1 MQSSF
6 PAMPIK
12 EDDDMK
18 EKRGYVLVYSIIA
31 MTLCCTLVLSIV
43 TMVLH
48 SGNNIRRA
56 VGAEGALCAADSGIE
71 GFENYLNKY
80 YVQKGNL
87 KTNAVDLWITV
98 YDIIEEIVPVNR
110 ETQNS
115 KAKLGLQ
122 GYMNYNYVISA
133 ADKVKSLSADTT
145 LNGAY
150 KVYISEMKKGDIRKF
165 GKLVCLSIGEYVYQ
179 NKSYYKFITVELVIE
194 PVYTA
199 GIITGLR
206 LKTVKYNDS
215 INGGTELWGNV
226 SW

>member
-1 MQSSF
+1 
-6 PAMPIK
+6 
-12 EDDDMK
+12 
-18 EKRGYVLVYSIIA
+18 
-31 MTLCCTLVLSIV
+31 
-43 TMVLH
+43 
-48 SGNNIRRA
+48 
-56 VGAEGALCAADSGIE
+56 
-71 GFENYLNKY
+71 
-80 YVQKGNL
+80 
-87 KTNAVDLWITV
+87 
-98 YDIIEEIVPVNR
+98 
-110 ETQNS
+110 
-115 KAKLGLQ
+115 
-122 GYMNYNYVISA
+122 MNYNYVISA

-150 KVYISEMKKGDIRKF
+150 KVYISEMKKGDIRKS

-179 NKSYYKFITVELVIE
+179 NKSYYKFITVESVIE